1 MKAFVLKNCVYCFDM
16 GLPQKK
22 VSVCS
27 TDITAVKLSSSIESI
42 LEMQNSEI

>member
-16 GLPQKK
+16 GLPQRK
-22 VSVCS
+22 VSVCN

-42 LEMQNSEI
+42 IEMQNSEI